1 MVWSPTLH
9 SKELLN
15 DVTQFVQWTIKQLQ
29 EKMHKKIEKK
39 KKKFNNGIS
48 AILWQTGGNAATVE

>member
-39 KKKFNNGIS
+39 KNLNNGIS
-48 AILWQTGGNAATVE
+48 AILWQIGGNAATVE